1 MCFLRDLIFVSME
14 DWDHVWRRNQF
25 VCAELARRHPDCK
38 ILFVGLPIDVS
49 NRARRGK
56 LGELFGRH
64 TRPVEGYPNI
74 VLTHPVKLLPNTMKV
89 GRRVNE
95 AMFRRHVRRAAE
107 RVGLRDPVLWLN
119 PHWAGHMAGRMG
131 ERAVVYDITD
141 DWTSMKQR
149 PWLTGLIKAQDAE
162 LCRRADAVIVCS
174 ERLREMKQGLTDR
187 LHLIPNGVD
196 ADHYGVVLD
205 GTGPLPE
212 ATHRWPRPV
221 FGYTGSLHA
230 DRVDIELVREVAT
243 RVEGSLVFVGPDM
256 LTAEQRRRI
265 TEPGNVILHGAVPY
279 HDLPQYMRA
288 FEACFVPHHVTPFT
302 ESLNPIKLWE
312 YLAAGKPIVSTPV
325 AGFREFGHLVS
336 LASCASSMAD
346 ALKEAMTE
354 PPARGDAR
362 RLEAARH
369 SWSSRVDSIEAT
381 LSTIASPRPA
391 MANEVRERSP
401 KPVTTAGGSK
411 SMLHEQAVQQDGA

>member
-1 MCFLRDLIFVSME
+1 
-14 DWDHVWRRNQF
+14 
-25 VCAELARRHPDCK
+25 
-38 ILFVGLPIDVS
+38 
-49 NRARRGK
+49 
-56 LGELFGRH
+56 
-64 TRPVEGYPNI
+64 
-74 VLTHPVKLLPNTMKV
+74 
-89 GRRVNE
+89 
-95 AMFRRHVRRAAE
+95 
-107 RVGLRDPVLWLN
+107 
-119 PHWAGHMAGRMG
+119 
-131 ERAVVYDITD
+131 
-141 DWTSMKQR
+141 
-149 PWLTGLIKAQDAE
+149 
-162 LCRRADAVIVCS
+162 
-174 ERLREMKQGLTDR
+174 
-187 LHLIPNGVD
+187 
-196 ADHYGVVLD
+196 
-205 GTGPLPE
+205 
-212 ATHRWPRPV
+212 
-221 FGYTGSLHA
+221 
-230 DRVDIELVREVAT
+230 
-243 RVEGSLVFVGPDM
+243 
-256 LTAEQRRRI
+256 
-265 TEPGNVILHGAVPY
+265 
-279 HDLPQYMRA
+279 MRA